1 MSTETTPT
9 AADGHFA
16 EAQRYA
22 ALAADCEDDPA
33 GEWRRSVHLQA
44 AQVHATL
51 AYTVVAR
58 EYLPVMAALVA
69 KLEPG
74 SSDEE
79 GGGYDRDFTGPAL

>member
-1 MSTETTPT
+1 MSTETTQE
-9 AADGHFA
+9 AGGHFA